1 MSQLFRPHG
10 YQHEMIDFIQAVPR
24 GALWASMGS
33 GKSVSTL
40 TALDQLALVEDDIW
54 PALILAPKRVARSTW
69 PTEISKWGHLKHLG
83 AAVVL
88 GDAAERK
95 RALKQHA
102 DIFTMNYDNLP
113 WALAQLDGKWPFKTV
128 IADESTRLRGYRL
141 RQGSKRARAL
151 ASVAHT
157 EVKRFVELTGTPSPK
172 GLGDLWGQ
180 IHFLDKGARLGRTYS
195 EFEARWFT
203 KGWDGYSV
211 QPMPH
216 AQKEIQDRL
225 RDICLTVS
233 GLPVDKPLV
242 NLIYID
248 LPPAA
253 RTLYK
258 SMEKDFFAEIEGHG
272 VEAFNAAVKSGKLQQ
287 ISNGAAY
294 FEEGSSAF
302 KTVHDEKLDAL
313 ASVVEEAA
321 GAPVFV
327 SYKFKSDL
335 ARILKAF
342 PKARHL
348 DDKTKTIDDWN
359 AGKIEM
365 LVAHPASA
373 GHGINLAAGGNI
385 LAFFGIDWSLE
396 EHEQIIERI
405 GPQRQKQLGLDRP
418 VHVHMILAKDTIDD
432 VILERLSSRRSVQ
445 DILREAMRKR
455 KVASGQ

>member
-1 MSQLFRPHG
+1 MSQLFRPHD
-10 YQHEMIDFIQAVPR
+10 YQHEMIDFIQGVPR

-40 TALDQLALVEDDIW
+40 TALDQIALVEDDIW

-69 PTEISKWGHLKHLG
+69 PTEITKWDHLKHLG

-95 RALKQHA
+95 WALRQHA

-113 WALAQLDGKWPFKTV
+113 WALSQLDGKWPFKTV
-128 IADESTRLRGYRL
+128 VADESTRLRGYRL

-157 EVKRFVELTGTPSPK
+157 EVKRFLELTGTPSPK
-172 GLGDLWGQ
+172 GLSDLWGQ

-203 KGWDGYSV
+203 KGWDGYSI

-216 AQKEIQDRL
+216 AQREIQHRL

-242 NLIYID
+242 NPIYVD
-248 LPPAA
+248 LPAAA

-302 KTVHDEKLDAL
+302 KTIHDEKLDAL

-321 GAPVFV
+321 GAPVLV
-327 SYKFKSDL
+327 AYTFKSDL

-342 PKARHL
+342 PWAKHL
-348 DDKTKTIDDWN
+348 DDNPKTEADWN

-365 LVAHPASA
+365 LVAHPASC
-373 GHGINLAAGGNI
+373 GHGLNLQHGGNI

-396 EHEQIIERI
+396 NHEQIIERI
-405 GPQRQKQLGLDRP
+405 GPQRQKQSGYDRP
-418 VHVHMILAKDTIDD
+418 VHVHMILARNTIDD

-445 DILREAMRKR
+445 EVLREAMRARKR
-455 KVASGQ
+455 AA